1 MSSTQLSEEQREAV
15 RGLLAFLPALENT
28 EPHYLRNGYWSEMYS
43 VVSAPVARDLSRYLY
58 DHSFVLADFDW
69 ESWAEQ
75 ALSYMDD
82 RQKLQTAG
90 WHTLYLL
97 LTTHISAERSKSGH
111 YDEILENGF
120 LRDVLRRMKALLEE
134 A

>member
-28 EPHYLRNGYWSEMYS
+28 EPNYLRNGYWSEMYS
-43 VVSAPVARDLSRYLY
+43 VVSAPVARDLFRYLR
-58 DHSFVLADFDW
+58 DHCFVLADFDW
-69 ESWAEQ
+69 ESWGER

-97 LTTHISAERSKSGH
+97 LTTHTSAERIKPGH
-111 YDEILENGF
+111 HDEILENGF

>member
-1 MSSTQLSEEQREAV
+1 MSSTQLSEEQLQAV

-43 VVSAPVARDLSRYLY
+43 VVSAPVARDLFRYLY
-58 DHSFVLADFDW
+58 DHRFVLENFDW
-69 ESWAEQ
+69 QSWGET

-82 RQKLQTAG
+82 RQKVQTAG

-97 LTTHISAERSKSGH
+97 LTTHISAERGKAGH

>member
-1 MSSTQLSEEQREAV
+1 MSSTQLSEEQLQAV

-43 VVSAPVARDLSRYLY
+43 VVSAPMARDLFRYLY
-58 DHSFVLADFDW
+58 DHRFVLENFDW
-69 ESWAEQ
+69 QSWGET

-82 RQKLQTAG
+82 RQKVQTAG

-97 LTTHISAERSKSGH
+97 LTTHISAERGKAGH

>member
-1 MSSTQLSEEQREAV
+1 MSSNKLSEEQREAV
-15 RGLLAFLPALENT
+15 QGLLAFLPALENT
-28 EPHYLRNGYWSEMYS
+28 EPNYLRNGYWSEMYS
-43 VVSAPVARDLSRYLY
+43 VVSAPVARDLFRYLY
-58 DHSFVLADFDW
+58 DRHFVLEGFDW
-69 ESWAEQ
+69 QSWGEV

-97 LTTHISAERSKSGH
+97 LTTHISAERGKSGH

-134 A
+134 G

>member
-1 MSSTQLSEEQREAV
+1 MNSTQLSEEQRGAV
-15 RGLLAFLPALENT
+15 QGLLAFLPALENT
-28 EPHYLRNGYWSEMYS
+28 DPHYLRNGYWSEMYS
-43 VVSAPVARDLSRYLY
+43 VVSAPVARDLFRYLY
-58 DHSFVLADFDW
+58 DHRFVLENFDW
-69 ESWAEQ
+69 QSWGET

-82 RQKLQTAG
+82 RQKVQTAG

-97 LTTHISAERSKSGH
+97 LTTHISAERGKAGH

>member
-1 MSSTQLSEEQREAV
+1 MSSTQLSEAQREAV

-43 VVSAPVARDLSRYLY
+43 VVSAPVARDLFRYLY
-58 DHSFVLADFDW
+58 DHRFVLENFDW
-69 ESWAEQ
+69 QSWGET

-82 RQKLQTAG
+82 RQKVQTAG

-97 LTTHISAERSKSGH
+97 LTTHISAERGKAGH

>member
-15 RGLLAFLPALENT
+15 QGLLAFLPALENT

-43 VVSAPVARDLSRYLY
+43 VVSAPVARDLFGYLY
-58 DHSFVLADFDW
+58 AHRFVLEDFDW
-69 ESWAEQ
+69 QSWGEE
-75 ALSYMDD
+75 ALSYLND
-82 RQKLQTAG
+82 RKKLQTAG

-97 LTTHISAERSKSGH
+97 LTAHIRADRANAGH

-120 LRDVLRRMKALLEE
+120 LRDVLRRMQALLEE
-134 A
+134 G

>member
-1 MSSTQLSEEQREAV
+1 MSRAQLTDQQQEAV

-28 EPHYLRNGYWSEMYS
+28 QPDYLRNGYYSEMYS
-43 VVSAPVARDLSRYLY
+43 VVSAATARDLFRYLY
-58 DHSFVLADFDW
+58 DHHFILPDFDW
-69 ESWAEQ
+69 QDWGEE
-75 ALSYMDD
+75 ALSFLDH
-82 RQKLQTAG
+82 REKLRTAG

-97 LTTHISAERSKSGH
+97 LTAHIRANHINGGH

-120 LRDVLRRMKALLEE
+120 LRDVLRQMKALFEE

>member
-1 MSSTQLSEEQREAV
+1 MSRTQLSTEQLEAV
-15 RGLLAFLPALENT
+15 TGLLAFLPALENT
-28 EPHYLRNGYWSEMYS
+28 EPSYLRNGYYSEMYS
-43 VVSAPVARDLSRYLY
+43 VVSAPTARDLFRYLY
-58 DHSFVLADFDW
+58 DHRFILEDFDW
-69 ESWAEQ
+69 QSWGEE
-75 ALSYMDD
+75 ALAYMDN

-97 LTTHISAERSKSGH
+97 LTAHISADRGKAGH

-120 LRDVLRRMKALLEE
+120 LRDVLRRMQVLLEE